1 MEALEATMSEPSFWD
16 NASLARGTVA
26 KLSVLKT
33 TLSKINNYQKKVDEA
48 LGVLE
53 FIKPLEEDEGKE
65 WLRELEASIEALRQG
80 LDELELEAYLSGPLD
95 KNNAILSIHAGAGG
109 TESCDWVEM
118 LLRMYTRWAERKGY
132 TLEIEDMQAGEE
144 VGISR
149 VTVRIAGPYAY
160 GYAKAERGVHRLVRI
175 SPFDSNQRRHTSFAS
190 VDVIA
195 EIEEDI
201 DLNIQDE
208 DLRIDTYRS
217 SGKGGQHVNKTESAI
232 RITHLPSGI
241 VVTCQTER
249 SQLKNKS
256 TAMKLLRSRL
266 YEKMEDEKRSQMER
280 FYGEKG
286 EMGWGNQIRSYV
298 LQPYQI
304 VKDLRTQVEVGNI
317 QGVLDGDLDGFIS
330 TWLKQGCPQKRSLN
344 TP

>member
-1 MEALEATMSEPSFWD
+1 MQELEATMAEPSFWD
-16 NASLARGTVA
+16 KPSLAKGTVSR
-26 KLSVLKT
+26 LSTLKS
-33 TLSKINNYQKKVDEA
+33 TLNKINTYQKKADEA

-53 FIKPLEEDEGKE
+53 FIKPLDEEEGKE
-65 WLRELEASIEALRQG
+65 WLKELEASVQALSLG
-80 LDELELEAYLSGPLD
+80 LDELELESYLSGPLD

-109 TESCDWVEM
+109 TESCDWADM
-118 LLRMYTRWAERKGY
+118 LLRMYSRWAERKGY

-144 VGISR
+144 AGISR
-149 VTVRIAGPYAY
+149 VTVRIVGPYAY

-201 DLNIQDE
+201 DLNIKDE

-217 SGKGGQHVNKTESAI
+217 SGKGGQHVNKTDSAI
-232 RITHLPSGI
+232 RITHLPSGL

-266 YEKMEDEKRSQMER
+266 YDKMEDEKRSQMER

-304 VKDLRTQVEVGNI
+304 VKDLRTQVEVGNV

-330 TWLKQGCPQKRSLN
+330 AWLKHGCPQKRTLN
-344 TP
+344 TL

>member
-1 MEALEATMSEPSFWD
+1 MAESSFWE
-16 NASLARGTVA
+16 NPSLAKGTVSR
-26 KLSVLKT
+26 LSTLKA
-33 TLSKINNYQKKVDEA
+33 TLNKIVHYQKKADEA

-53 FIKPLEEDEGKE
+53 FIKPLEDEEGKE
-65 WLRELEASIEALRQG
+65 WLKELETSVAALSSG
-80 LDELELEAYLSGPLD
+80 LEELELESYLSGPLD

-109 TESCDWVEM
+109 TESCDWAEM
-118 LLRMYTRWAERKGY
+118 LLRMYSRWAERKGY

-144 VGISR
+144 AGLSR
-149 VTVRIAGPYAY
+149 VTVRIVGPYAY

-175 SPFDSNQRRHTSFAS
+175 SPFDTNQRRHTSFAS

-201 DLNIQDE
+201 DLDIKDE

-217 SGKGGQHVNKTESAI
+217 SGKGGQHVNKTDSAI
-232 RITHLPSGI
+232 RITHLPSGL

-304 VKDLRTQVEVGNI
+304 VKDLRTQIEQGNV
-317 QGVLDGDLDGFIS
+317 QAVLDGDLDSFINA
-330 TWLKQGCPQKRSLN
+330 WLKQGCPQKRS
-344 TP
+344 

>member
-1 MEALEATMSEPSFWD
+1 MEDPSFWD
-16 NASLARGTVA
+16 NPSLAKTTLA
-26 KLSVLKT
+26 KLSSLKAVLN
-33 TLSKINNYQKKVDEA
+33 KIHAYQKAADDH
-48 LGVLE
+48 LSLLE
-53 FIKPLEEDEGKE
+53 FIKTIDDSEGE
-65 WLRELEASIEALRQG
+65 AWLQELESGIKDLNTKLDQLEIES
-80 LDELELEAYLSGPLD
+80 YLCGPLD
-95 KNNAILSIHAGAGG
+95 KNNAIFSIHAGAGG

-118 LLRMYTRWAERKGY
+118 LLRMYTRWAERRGY
-132 TLEIEDMQAGEE
+132 SVEIDDIQAGEE
-144 VGISR
+144 AGMSR
-149 VTVRIAGPYAY
+149 VTIRILGLYAY

-201 DLNIQDE
+201 DIQIKDE
-208 DLRIDTYRS
+208 ELRIDTYRS
-217 SGKGGQHVNKTESAI
+217 SGKGGQHVNKTDSAI
-232 RITHLPSGI
+232 RITHMPSGI

-249 SQLKNKS
+249 SQIKNKA

-266 YEKMEDEKRSQMER
+266 YEKREDEKRSQMER

-304 VKDLRTQVEVGNI
+304 VKDLRTNIETGNV
-317 QGVLDGDLDGFIS
+317 QAVLDGALDSFIGS
-330 TWLKQGCPQKRSLN
+330 WLKAGCPQKRSSG
-344 TP
+344 

>member
-1 MEALEATMSEPSFWD
+1 MAESSFWE
-16 NASLARGTVA
+16 NPSLAKGTVSR
-26 KLSVLKT
+26 LSTLKA
-33 TLSKINNYQKKVDEA
+33 TLNKIVHYQKKTDEA

-53 FIKPLEEDEGKE
+53 FIKPLEDEEGKE
-65 WLRELEASIEALRQG
+65 WLKELETSVSSLSSG
-80 LDELELEAYLSGPLD
+80 LEELELESYLSGPLD

-109 TESCDWVEM
+109 TESCDWAEM
-118 LLRMYTRWAERKGY
+118 LLRMYSRWAERKGY
-132 TLEIEDMQAGEE
+132 SLAIDDMQAGEE
-144 VGISR
+144 AGLSR
-149 VTVRIAGPYAY
+149 VTVRIIGPHAY

-201 DLNIQDE
+201 DLDIKDE

-217 SGKGGQHVNKTESAI
+217 SGKGGQHVNKTDSAI
-232 RITHLPSGI
+232 RITHLPSGL

-304 VKDLRTQVEVGNI
+304 VKDLRTQIEQGNV
-317 QGVLDGDLDGFIS
+317 QAVLDGDLDPFIS
-330 TWLKQGCPQKRSLN
+330 AWLKQGCPQKRS
-344 TP
+344 